1 MKETYDLLQA
11 ALEGIL
17 TDIKNEI
24 KEVADIYDSHDI
36 YGVAYGKFANK
47 IIEIAIDKYL
57 Q

>member
-17 TDIKNEI
+17 TDVKNEI
-24 KEVADIYDSHDI
+24 KEVAKIYDSHDI

-47 IIEIAIDKYL
+47 IIEETIDKYL
-57 Q
+57 K